1 MTIDPISAI
10 AAATGQLAQAA
21 TSFEKS
27 EYGKDLVATCGRRN
41 PLWGKEKKD
50 AYNKCAERFRE
61 SKETFLGMP
70 KTVGIIVVSIVL
82 VIVFIIVLRVF
93 ILRKK

>member
-1 MTIDPISAI
+1 MPLDPVSAVSQ
-10 AAATGQLAQAA
+10 AVGQVAQA
-21 TSFEKS
+21 TQSLEKS

-50 AYNKCAERFRE
+50 AYNKCAEKFRA

-70 KTVGIIVVSIVL
+70 KTVGIIVTSIVL
-82 VIVFIIVLRVF
+82 LIVIIIVFKIF
-93 ILRKK
+93 ILKK